1 MKVPN
6 AATEKELKEI
16 SVDIEKEYSISESIE
31 EAPSKPLLNFSQPVE
46 E

>member
-16 SVDIEKEYSISESIE
+16 VLDIEKVYIVFEPMG
-31 EAPSKPLLNFSQPVE
+31 EAQLKH
-46 E
+46 